1 VPGRGTLVL
10 DVALVTAW
18 VHATGGGD
26 SEFRTLYLI
35 VIVTVALR
43 FGIWRRPAGCEGHH
57 GFDGSA
63 RLACEPTLP
72 LEGRPVSEGSIRERL
87 SALSRAELIGLVALL
102 GVTLGGAGLWYV
114 RSLPKPVAITA
125 GAAGGGE
132 PAPAASASPPPAAVL
147 LVDVAGWVRHPGVY
161 EFEEG
166 ARVIDAIDA
175 AGGARTGAMLES
187 LNLAAPLTDGS
198 QILVPKEG
206 EQVATPPVA
215 GESGAASGGLI
226 DVNTAGATELE
237 ALPGVGEVIAQ
248 AIVDYRTE
256 NGPFTSVDQLL
267 DVSGIGDATL
277 EDIRELVTV

>member
-1 VPGRGTLVL
+1 
-10 DVALVTAW
+10 
-18 VHATGGGD
+18 
-26 SEFRTLYLI
+26 
-35 VIVTVALR
+35 
-43 FGIWRRPAGCEGHH
+43 
-57 GFDGSA
+57 
-63 RLACEPTLP
+63 
-72 LEGRPVSEGSIRERL
+72 VSEGSIRERL

-114 RSLPKPVAITA
+114 RSLPRPVAVTA
-125 GAAGGGE
+125 GESGGGG
-132 PAPAASASPPPAAVL
+132 PAPAASASPSPAAVV

-166 ARVIDAIDA
+166 TRVIDAIEA
-175 AGGARTGAMLES
+175 AGGARPGAMLEA

-206 EQVATPPVA
+206 EQAAAPPVA
-215 GESGAASGGLI
+215 GESGAATPGALI
-226 DVNTAGATELE
+226 NVNTAGATELE
-237 ALPGVGEVIAQ
+237 ALPDVGEVIAQ

-277 EDIRELVTV
+277 ENIRELVTV